1 MTSNENLLQRYGAVN
16 CMRHS
21 GKLRIIDD
29 AISSNA
35 PTLGTFIRAKGREF
49 TEQFVIGWLIYLND
63 ILDLKKPMSADQI
76 QLTAIEIVNTYFYLK
91 LSDFTLLYNR
101 IISGVYGE
109 FYESLSIAKVL
120 TFFRDYNEERINKC
134 AENSERKHKDQK
146 SNQEFNVSKNYKRI
160 LRGLNSK

>member
-91 LSDFTLLYNR
+91 LSDFTLLYKR

-134 AENSERKHKDQK
+134 AENSERNHQDQK

>member
-1 MTSNENLLQRYGAVN
+1 
-16 CMRHS
+16 MRHS

-76 QLTAIEIVNTYFYLK
+76 QLTAIEIINTYFYLK
-91 LSDFTLLYNR
+91 LSDFTLLYKR

-120 TFFRDYNEERINKC
+120 TFFRDYNEERIVKC
-134 AENSERKHKDQK
+134 AENSERNHKDQK

>member
-91 LSDFTLLYNR
+91 LSDFTLLYKR

-134 AENSERKHKDQK
+134 AENSERNHKDQK

-160 LRGLNSK
+160 LRGLNNK